1 MIFPAHFLVIYLVAD
16 HAFVNNHTLDKQPV
30 RKFWGHL
37 LWSFL
42 VILAFTFD
50 TLLKTTEGTAV
61 FLTFA
66 GFHLVLDWVR
76 WEYHIGKL
84 VELSNL
90 AMAIVYTLLFSHLLG
105 SSYVSPEFST
115 YLFGMLATTVGVT
128 YLVRELMEHTYKD
141 TVGIS
146 ERLAIYIFAMAGK
159 FEWVLISIVAG
170 LIYKLAFEKKRDF
183 TWWLSPVMGALVSLV
198 WYWLV

>member
-1 MIFPAHFLVIYLVAD
+1 MIFPAHFLVTYLVAD
-16 HAFVNNHTLDKQPV
+16 HAFVNNHTLDKQPA
-30 RKFWGHL
+30 RKFLGHL

-50 TLLKTTEGTAV
+50 TLLETVEGTVV
-61 FLTFA
+61 FLSFA
-66 GFHLVLDWVR
+66 GLHLVLDWVR
-76 WEYHIGKL
+76 WKYHRGKP

-90 AMAIVYTLLFSHLLG
+90 AIAIVYTLLFSHFLG
-105 SSYVSPEFST
+105 SSYISPEFST
-115 YLFGMLATTVGVT
+115 YLLGMLAATVGVT
-128 YLVRELMEHTYKD
+128 YLVRELIGQTYKD

-159 FEWVLISIVAG
+159 FEWVLISVVAG
-170 LIYKLAFEKKRDF
+170 LIYRLAFEKKRDF
-183 TWWLSPVMGALVSLV
+183 TWWLSPVMGTLVSLV